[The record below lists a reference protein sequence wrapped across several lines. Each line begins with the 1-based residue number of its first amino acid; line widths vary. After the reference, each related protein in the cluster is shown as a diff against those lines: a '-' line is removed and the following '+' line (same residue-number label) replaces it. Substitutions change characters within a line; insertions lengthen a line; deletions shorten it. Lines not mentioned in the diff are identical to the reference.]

1 MSKKANHR
9 RDMILLYALL
19 AVIIF
24 LLVFPLVYA
33 VGGSFKSTE
42 EFLLGGLKIFPET
55 WRPEN
60 YMKAWKQANFARY
73 TLNSVFFAV
82 ASVIG
87 IIITSSMTGYAM
99 SRCDFPGKKL
109 LTGTFGFMLFLIGAV
124 TLFPIFQLCRKLGL
138 LDSIWGMVITQIAT
152 AQPFYC
158 ILVMGYC
165 NGISKEIDEAATID
179 GASFFKVY
187 TTILMP
193 IMKPIL
199 ATTGILAFRDTWNNY
214 MMPLAF
220 TLSRSELRPL
230 TVGVVLLK
238 DQGDGVAAWS
248 TMLAGTVMSI
258 VPILIVYL
266 FLNRYFIEGITA
278 GAIKG

>member
-109 LTGTFGFMLFLIGAV
+109 LTGTFGFMMFLIGAV

-158 ILVMGYC
+158 ILGMGYC

>member
-109 LTGTFGFMLFLIGAV
+109 LTGTFGFMMFLIGAV

-138 LDSIWGMVITQIAT
+138 LG
-152 AQPFYC
+152 
-158 ILVMGYC
+158 
-165 NGISKEIDEAATID
+165 NGHHPDRNRPALLLYP
-179 GASFFKVY
+179 GH
-187 TTILMP
+187 
-193 IMKPIL
+193 
-199 ATTGILAFRDTWNNY
+199 GILQRD
-214 MMPLAF
+214 L
-220 TLSRSELRPL
+220 
-230 TVGVVLLK
+230 
-238 DQGDGVAAWS
+238 QGDRRG
-248 TMLAGTVMSI
+248 G
-258 VPILIVYL
+258 YH
-266 FLNRYFIEGITA
+266 
-278 GAIKG
+278 

>member
-109 LTGTFGFMLFLIGAV
+109 LTGTFGFMMFLIGAV

-165 NGISKEIDEAATID
+165 NGSSKEIDEAATID

>member
-1 MSKKANHR
+1 MSKRAKQRNN
-9 RDMILLYALL
+9 MILLYAGL
-19 AVIIF
+19 AIIIF

-42 EFLLGGLKIFPET
+42 EFLLGGMKIFPDV
-55 WRPEN
+55 WHPEN

-73 TLNSVFFAV
+73 TFNSVFFAV
-82 ASVIG
+82 ASVLG
-87 IIITSSMTGYAM
+87 IIVTTSMTGYTM
-99 SRCDFPGKKL
+99 SRSNFPGKTL
-109 LTGTFGFMLFLIGAV
+109 LTGTFGFMMFLIGAV
-124 TLFPIFQLCRKLGL
+124 TLFPIFQLCRRLGL

-165 NGISKEIDEAATID
+165 NGISKEIDEAAIID

-187 TTILMP
+187 STIMLP

-199 ATTGILAFRDTWNNY
+199 ATTGILAFRDAWNNY

-258 VPILIVYL
+258 APILIVYL
-266 FLNRYFIEGITA
+266 FLNRYFIEGMTA
-278 GAIKG
+278 GAVKG

>member
-19 AVIIF
+19 AVIIL

-109 LTGTFGFMLFLIGAV
+109 LTGTFGFMMFLIGAV

>member
-33 VGGSFKSTE
+33 VGCSFKSTE

-109 LTGTFGFMLFLIGAV
+109 LTGTFGFMMFLIGAV

>member
-109 LTGTFGFMLFLIGAV
+109 LTGTFGFMMFLIGAV

>member
-87 IIITSSMTGYAM
+87 IIITSSMTGCAM

-109 LTGTFGFMLFLIGAV
+109 LTGTFGFMMFLIGAV

>member
-109 LTGTFGFMLFLIGAV
+109 LTGTFGFMMFLIGAV
-124 TLFPIFQLCRKLGL
+124 TLFPISQLCRKLGL
-138 LDSIWGMVITQIAT
+138 LDSIWGMVITQFAT

>member
-109 LTGTFGFMLFLIGAV
+109 LTGTFGFMMFLIGAV

-165 NGISKEIDEAATID
+165 NGLSKEIDEAATID

>member
-109 LTGTFGFMLFLIGAV
+109 LTGTFGFMMFLIGAV
-124 TLFPIFQLCRKLGL
+124 PLFPIFQLCRKLGL

>member
-1 MSKKANHR
+1 MSRKANR
-9 RDMILLYALL
+9 TRNMFLLYAGL
-19 AVIIF
+19 VIIIC
-24 LLVFPLVYA
+24 LLVFPLIYA

-42 EFLLGGLKIFPET
+42 EFLLGGMKVFPET
-55 WRPEN
+55 WHPEN
-60 YMKAWKQANFARY
+60 YGKAWKQANFARY
-73 TLNSVFFAV
+73 TFNSVFFAA
-82 ASVIG
+82 ASVLG
-87 IIITSSMTGYAM
+87 IMITTSMTGYTM
-99 SRCDFPGKKL
+99 SRCNFPGKNL
-109 LTGTFGFMLFLIGAV
+109 LAGTFGFMMFLIGAV

-138 LDSIWGMVITQIAT
+138 LDSVWGMVITQVAT
-152 AQPFYC
+152 AQPFFC
-158 ILVMGYC
+158 ILVLGYC
-165 NGISKEIDEAATID
+165 NGISKEIDEAAIID

-187 TTILMP
+187 TTIMLP

-199 ATTGILAFRDTWNNY
+199 ATTGILAFRDAWNNY

-258 VPILIVYL
+258 APILVVYL

-278 GAIKG
+278 GAVKG

>member
-1 MSKKANHR
+1 MLRKVKDIRNMSF
-9 RDMILLYALL
+9 LYLGL
-19 AVIIF
+19 GIVIF
-24 LLVFPLVYA
+24 LLIFPLIYA
-33 VGGSFKSTE
+33 IGGSLKSTE
-42 EFLLGGLKIFPET
+42 EFLLGGMKVFPTE
-55 WRPEN
+55 WRWGN
-60 YMKAWKQANFARY
+60 YLKAWNQANFARY
-73 TLNSVFFAV
+73 TWNSIAFAV

-87 IIITSSMTGYAM
+87 IVITTSMTGYTM

-109 LTGTFGFMLFLIGAV
+109 LTGTFGFMMFLIGAV
-124 TLFPIFQLCRKLGL
+124 TLFPIFQLCKTLGL

-158 ILVMGYC
+158 ILVIGYC

-179 GASFFKVY
+179 GAGFFRTY
-187 TTILMP
+187 STILMP

-199 ATTGILAFRDTWNNY
+199 ATTGILAFRDAWNNY

-258 VPILIVYL
+258 APILIVYL
-266 FLNRYFIEGITA
+266 ILNRFFIEGITA

>member
-99 SRCDFPGKKL
+99 SRCDFPGTKL
-109 LTGTFGFMLFLIGAV
+109 LTGTFGFMMFLIGAV

>member
-87 IIITSSMTGYAM
+87 IIITSPMTGYAM

-109 LTGTFGFMLFLIGAV
+109 LTGTFGFMMFLIGAV

>member
-109 LTGTFGFMLFLIGAV
+109 LTGTFGFMMFLIGAV

-199 ATTGILAFRDTWNNY
+199 ATTGILAFRGSLTI
-214 MMPLAF
+214 P
-220 TLSRSELRPL
+220 RRP
-230 TVGVVLLK
+230 
-238 DQGDGVAAWS
+238 W
-248 TMLAGTVMSI
+248 GTPPEI
-258 VPILIVYL
+258 
-266 FLNRYFIEGITA
+266 
-278 GAIKG
+278 

>member
-99 SRCDFPGKKL
+99 SRGDFPGKKL
-109 LTGTFGFMLFLIGAV
+109 LTGTFGFMMFLIGAV

>member
-158 ILVMGYC
+158 VLVMGYC

>member
-109 LTGTFGFMLFLIGAV
+109 LTGTFGFMMFLIGAV

-238 DQGDGVAAWS
+238 DQGDGVDAWS

>member
-109 LTGTFGFMLFLIGAV
+109 LTGTFGFMMFLIGAV

-266 FLNRYFIEGITA
+266 FLSRYFIEGITA

>member
-1 MSKKANHR
+1 
-9 RDMILLYALL
+9 
-19 AVIIF
+19 
-24 LLVFPLVYA
+24 
-33 VGGSFKSTE
+33 
-42 EFLLGGLKIFPET
+42 
-55 WRPEN
+55 
-60 YMKAWKQANFARY
+60 
-73 TLNSVFFAV
+73 
-82 ASVIG
+82 
-87 IIITSSMTGYAM
+87 
-99 SRCDFPGKKL
+99 
-109 LTGTFGFMLFLIGAV
+109 
-124 TLFPIFQLCRKLGL
+124 
-138 LDSIWGMVITQIAT
+138 MVITQIAT

>member
-82 ASVIG
+82 AVIG

-109 LTGTFGFMLFLIGAV
+109 LTGTFGFMMFLIGAV

>member
-109 LTGTFGFMLFLIGAV
+109 LTGTFGFMMFLIGAV

-179 GASFFKVY
+179 GASFVKVY
-187 TTILMP
+187 TMILMP

>member
-1 MSKKANHR
+1 MSKKVNHR

-109 LTGTFGFMLFLIGAV
+109 LTGTFGFMMFLIGAV

>member
-1 MSKKANHR
+1 MSRKKR
-9 RDMILLYALL
+9 RIIDRTLLYLGL
-19 AVIIF
+19 AIIIF
-24 LLVFPLVYA
+24 LLLFPLVYA

-42 EFLLGGLKIFPET
+42 EFLLGGMKVFPKE
-55 WRPEN
+55 WHPEN
-60 YMKAWKQANFARY
+60 YLKAWKQANFARY
-73 TLNSVFFAV
+73 TFNSIFFAV

-87 IIITSSMTGYAM
+87 IMITTSMTGYTM
-99 SRCDFPGKKL
+99 SRCEFPGKKIL
-109 LTGTFGFMLFLIGAV
+109 MGTFGFMMFLIGAV
-124 TLFPIFQLCRKLGL
+124 TLFPIFQLCRRLGL

-158 ILVMGYC
+158 ILVLGYC
-165 NGISKEIDEAATID
+165 NGISKEIDEAARID

-187 TTILMP
+187 TTIMMP

-199 ATTGILAFRDTWNNY
+199 ATTGILAFRDAWNNY

-220 TLSRSELRPL
+220 TLSRAELRPL

-258 VPILIVYL
+258 APILVVYL
-266 FLNRYFIEGITA
+266 FLNRYFIEGITS
-278 GAIKG
+278 GAVKG

>member
-109 LTGTFGFMLFLIGAV
+109 LTGTSGFMMFLIGAV

>member
-109 LTGTFGFMLFLIGAV
+109 LTGTFGFMMFLIGAV

-266 FLNRYFIEGITA
+266 FLNWYFIEGITA

>member
-109 LTGTFGFMLFLIGAV
+109 LTGTFGFMMFLIGAV
-124 TLFPIFQLCRKLGL
+124 TLFPIFQLCRNLGL

>member
-109 LTGTFGFMLFLIGAV
+109 LTGTFGFMMFLIGAV

-266 FLNRYFIEGITA
+266 FLNRHFIEGITA

>member
-109 LTGTFGFMLFLIGAV
+109 LTGTFGFMMFLIGAV

-220 TLSRSELRPL
+220 TLSRFELRPL